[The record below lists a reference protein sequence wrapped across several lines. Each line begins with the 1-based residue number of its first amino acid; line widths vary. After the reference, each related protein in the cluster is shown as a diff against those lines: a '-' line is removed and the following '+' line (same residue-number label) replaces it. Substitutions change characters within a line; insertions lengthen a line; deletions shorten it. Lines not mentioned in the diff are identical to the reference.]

1 MKKEGSFAW
10 LMFGTSVASWAIG
23 LWLFSRLGGGRKAIL
38 WPAVVFA
45 VATAALL
52 VEAYLSKRER
62 VSLVRVLLSLNQK
75 LSAKDLSVNK
85 GKSFLSWVADGL
97 NKTIQAILGVR
108 IFAGKVGIAT
118 EDVVESAKFSSDT
131 MHSIAAFA
139 SEIAQAASEISSLA
153 NDASLRIQTFSAGIQ
168 ESSSTIENIAAQ
180 GKSVESEAGENV
192 RLVQETTQGIGA
204 VDEATK
210 RVSEAIGQMQR
221 VSKDIVDIVGS
232 IKGIAAQTNLLAL
245 NAAIEAARAG
255 EHGRGFAVVAEEV
268 RSLAEESSRAASSI
282 ENLANNIRALAE
294 EGVKSIDVASRKV
307 MEANEKARRMDES
320 NKKVLSI
327 VGDLIREI
335 GLTSE
340 TFQTQAESSV
350 EMANFIAGITEKVD
364 RQTKRLDE
372 MNALLQDEAISS
384 EAMAEKVEVI
394 LSSANA
400 MEKALFKFKLKEE
413 ELSSSLVKERAVMRI
428 GIENRDWGRFH
439 FWRGGKVQGLDVDL
453 ANEIAKALNVKAE
466 FVPTTWGNGEKG
478 TLSGT
483 WLSEDWSEFDMVI
496 SAVTKLPSRAERVV
510 FSVSYAAVGQKILF
524 RKQDELNSLKD
535 LVGKKVGAQKGTTSE
550 AIARKK
556 LTGSTVVPYPSW
568 QDALQA
574 LKKGDISAA
583 VIDSPTV
590 QSCLDEDPSLSS
602 LRTVLTWEHFGV
614 VLPKFVSGEFKEI
627 VDDVV
632 MKNREQLANKWLKS
646 TRDSSYLATL

>member
-1 MKKEGSFAW
+1 VKKEGSSAW

-23 LWLFSRLGGGRKAIL
+23 LWLFSGIGGGWKAIF
-38 WPAVVFA
+38 WPAIVFA
-45 VATAALL
+45 AATVILL
-52 VEAYLSKRER
+52 VEVHLDGRKKAGLAQ
-62 VSLVRVLLSLNQK
+62 VLLNLNQK
-75 LSAKDLSVNK
+75 LSAKDLSIDK
-85 GKSFLSWVADGL
+85 AKDFLSWVAGGL
-97 NKTIQAILGVR
+97 NKMIEAILGIR

-131 MHSIAAFA
+131 MQSIATFA
-139 SEIAQAASEISSLA
+139 SEIAKAAREISSLT
-153 NDASLRIQTFSAGIQ
+153 NDASLRVQTFSAGIQ
-168 ESSSTIENIAAQ
+168 ESSSTMENIAVQ
-180 GKSVESEAGENV
+180 GKSVESEAEENV
-192 RLVQETTQGIGA
+192 KLVQETTQGIKA

-210 RVSEAIGQMQR
+210 RVSEAIGQMQK
-221 VSKDIVDIVGS
+221 VSRDIVEIVGS

-282 ENLANNIRALAE
+282 ENLANSIRVLAE
-294 EGVKSIDVASRKV
+294 EGVKSIDIAGKKV
-307 MEANEKARRMDES
+307 LEANEKAKLMGES
-320 NKKVLSI
+320 NKKVMSI
-327 VGDLIREI
+327 VEDLIREI
-335 GLTSE
+335 ELTSE

-364 RQTKRLDE
+364 HQTKRLDE
-372 MNALLQDEAISS
+372 MNSLLQDEAISS
-384 EAMAEKVEVI
+384 DAMAEKVEVI

-400 MEKALFKFKLKEE
+400 MEKSLFKFKLRAD
-413 ELSSSLVKERAVMRI
+413 ELSSSLIKDRGVMRI

-439 FWRGGKVQGLDVDL
+439 FWRGGKAQGLDVDL
-453 ANEIAKALNVKAE
+453 ANEIAKALGVKAE

-496 SAVTKLPSRAERVV
+496 SAITKLPSRAERVV
-510 FSVSYAAVGQKILF
+510 FSVSYASVGQKILF
-524 RKQDELNSLKD
+524 RKQDGFNSLKD
-535 LVGKKVGAQKGTTSE
+535 LAGKKVGAQKGTTSE
-550 AIARKK
+550 AIARKN
-556 LTGSTVVPYPSW
+556 LTGSTIVPYTSW

-574 LKKGDISAA
+574 LKKGEISAA

-646 TRDSSYLATL
+646 TRNSSYLATL

>member
-1 MKKEGSFAW
+1 
-10 LMFGTSVASWAIG
+10 
-23 LWLFSRLGGGRKAIL
+23 
-38 WPAVVFA
+38 
-45 VATAALL
+45 
-52 VEAYLSKRER
+52 
-62 VSLVRVLLSLNQK
+62 
-75 LSAKDLSVNK
+75 
-85 GKSFLSWVADGL
+85 
-97 NKTIQAILGVR
+97 
-108 IFAGKVGIAT
+108 
-118 EDVVESAKFSSDT
+118 
-131 MHSIAAFA
+131 
-139 SEIAQAASEISSLA
+139 
-153 NDASLRIQTFSAGIQ
+153 
-168 ESSSTIENIAAQ
+168 
-180 GKSVESEAGENV
+180 V